1 MERTMEQYII
11 NGELRDSLIGLLI
24 LLQRSAES
32 VYHKY
37 SDSYTHRLILEDGRE
52 LKLPFLAEI
61 QKDLEN
67 LDQVI
72 ETEEYE
78 AKAEELLFIAKEMG
92 LL

>member
-1 MERTMEQYII
+1 MEQYII

-24 LLQRSAES
+24 LLQRNAES